1 MNAVG
6 ARILAKARVTYVF
19 NGYGDLTLTDVALIW
34 NKSATSYLTFGIT
47 NAIADN
53 HLMIP
58 LEDISSIGK
67 YTYFP
72 GGGLLVITKKG
83 EEYKFS
89 FKHKKDFK
97 TIYEHLKEGEE
108 IK

>member
-1 MNAVG
+1 MDAMG
-6 ARILAKARVTYVF
+6 TKTIAKARVTYVF

-34 NKSATSYLTFGIT
+34 NKSATSFLAFGAM
-47 NAIADN
+47 NAMTDN

-58 LEDISSIGK
+58 LEDISKIGT

-72 GGGLLVITKKG
+72 GGGLLVITKTGK
-83 EEYKFS
+83 EYKFS

-97 TIYEHLKEGEE
+97 VIYEYLIENTK
-108 IK
+108 

>member
-1 MNAVG
+1 MDAMGN
-6 ARILAKARVTYVF
+6 RTIIKTRVTYVF

-34 NKSATSYLTFGIT
+34 NKSATSYLAFGIANT
-47 NAIADN
+47 ATDN

-58 LEDISSIGK
+58 LKDISRVGK

-72 GGGLLVITKKG
+72 GGGLLVITKAGK
-83 EEYKFS
+83 EHKFS

-97 TIYEHLKEGEE
+97 VVYEYLMREVC
-108 IK
+108 

>member
-1 MNAVG
+1 MNAMG
-6 ARILAKARVTYVF
+6 NKLIAKTRVTYVF

-34 NKSATSYLTFGIT
+34 NKSATSFLAFGALSAAT
-47 NAIADN
+47 DN

-58 LEDISSIGK
+58 IDEVAKIDK

-72 GGGLLVITKKG
+72 GGGLKIITKTG
-83 EEYKFS
+83 QEHKFS

-97 TIYEHLKEGEE
+97 VVYEYLVKEVC
-108 IK
+108 